1 MMDRRAFASGLAL
14 ALVGAPTIG
23 RAQTTGRI
31 PRVVVYAT
39 TPVWK
44 DTIIARLS
52 ELGWV
57 EGRSV
62 VVEWRDPDSS
72 AAMESDLRKW
82 VELPVD
88 VFVMG
93 GPLRVRAVMKATQ
106 TIPIVG
112 IDLESDPVASGFV
125 KSLARPG
132 TNVSGIWMDLP
143 ELAGKQLQFLREVV
157 PTLRRV
163 GIVWDDRVGA
173 PQLAQARSAA
183 RASNISLH
191 PVPLHTPAEAGDV
204 MKRLLVERPQAIVV
218 LTAPVVFS
226 ALSRLADLARQHRL
240 PSISPFS
247 TYPASGGL
255 LAYGPDFPTMWR
267 QTASYVDRVLRG
279 AKIADLPV
287 ERPSKF
293 VLGVSV
299 KTAKAIGLSIPQ
311 PLLLRA
317 DEVIE

>member
-1 MMDRRAFASGLAL
+1 VDRRTFVSGLAM
-14 ALVGAPTIG
+14 ALVGAPTSG
-23 RAQTTGRI
+23 RAQTMGRR

-44 DTIIARLS
+44 DTIVARLR

-57 EGRSV
+57 EGTSV
-62 VVEWRDPDSS
+62 VVERRDPESD
-72 AAMESDLRKW
+72 AAMETDLRQW
-82 VELPVD
+82 VRSPVQ

-93 GPLRVRAVMKATQ
+93 GPLRIRAAMRATQ

-143 ELAGKQLQFLREVV
+143 ELAGKQLQFLREVI

-163 GIVWDDRVGA
+163 GVVWDDRIGA
-173 PQLAQARSAA
+173 PQLALAQSAA

-191 PVPLHTPAEAGDV
+191 PVPLHAPAEAADV
-204 MKRLLVERPQAIVV
+204 MKRLLVERPEAVV
-218 LTAPVVFS
+218 LLTAPVVFS
-226 ALSRLADLARQHRL
+226 ALPRLADLARQHRL

-267 QTASYVDRVLRG
+267 QTASYVDRVLKG

-293 VLGVSV
+293 VLGVNL
-299 KTAKAIGLSIPQ
+299 KAAKALGLEIP
-311 PLLLRA
+311 PLVLARA
-317 DEVIE
+317 DQIIE

>member
-1 MMDRRAFASGLAL
+1 
-14 ALVGAPTIG
+14 
-23 RAQTTGRI
+23 
-31 PRVVVYAT
+31 
-39 TPVWK
+39 
-44 DTIIARLS
+44 
-52 ELGWV
+52 
-57 EGRSV
+57 
-62 VVEWRDPDSS
+62 
-72 AAMESDLRKW
+72 
-82 VELPVD
+82 
-88 VFVMG
+88 
-93 GPLRVRAVMKATQ
+93 
-106 TIPIVG
+106 
-112 IDLESDPVASGFV
+112 
-125 KSLARPG
+125 
-132 TNVSGIWMDLP
+132 
-143 ELAGKQLQFLREVV
+143 V

-267 QTASYVDRVLRG
+267 QTADYVDRILKG
-279 AKIADLPV
+279 AQIADLPV

>member
-1 MMDRRAFASGLAL
+1 MMDRRAFVSGLAMG
-14 ALVGAPTIG
+14 LVGAPTIG
-23 RAQTTGRI
+23 RAQTTARI

-39 TPVWK
+39 PVWT
-44 DTIIARLS
+44 DTIIASLR

-62 VVEWRDPDSS
+62 VVEWRDPDSG

-82 VELPVD
+82 VDWPVD
-88 VFVMG
+88 AFIMG
-93 GPLRVRAVMKATQ
+93 GPQRIHAAMKATH

-125 KSLARPG
+125 KSLGRPG
-132 TNVSGIWMDLP
+132 TNVSGVWMDMP
-143 ELAGKQLQFLREVV
+143 ELAGKQLQFLREVA
-157 PTLRRV
+157 PGLRRV
-163 GIVWDDRVGA
+163 GVVWDDRIGA
-173 PQLAQARSAA
+173 PQFAQARSAA
-183 RASNISLH
+183 QALNISLH
-191 PVPLHTPAEAGDV
+191 PVPLHTAAEVDDV
-204 MKRLLVERPQAIVV
+204 MKRLVVEHPQAIVL
-218 LTAPVVFS
+218 LTAPVVFA
-226 ALSRLADLARQHRL
+226 ALPRLATLARQYRL

-267 QTASYVDRVLRG
+267 QTAGYVDRILKG

-293 VLGVSV
+293 VLSVSV
-299 KTAKAIGLSIPQ
+299 KTAKALGLTIPQ
-311 PLLLRA
+311 SLLLRA